1 LESEAQPV
9 FWLFKKMRR
18 QNLGLITLIFGLFLL
33 IQEAKSATSILDD
46 YAKCKKDDSFGI
58 GGNVLCDADG
68 SLKPGTKDQ
77 LNKLLD
83 DLQSKVTCNCENGCS
98 RGNLTSEFVGLLI
111 VSDTNK
117 TKAALRPLSE
127 SAQFIYED
135 SFLGND
141 TCDNGL
147 LIVYLEDQ
155 QKIATYRGSGNF
167 LLLNDNDVG
176 KLNRQSNQI
185 NDQAALRYLITHY
198 DSIVEGHEI
207 QRSDSF
213 TPYFGLLIALILV
226 FLILTCLIACCL
238 SRICSCCK
246 NRPKRKDK
254 YNVTPISTYKPP
266 QVEPIYIVTPPPSH
280 HPEGIYSSPFHGSPL
295 PSTHRP
301 SSFSPRSGSGGGSRP
316 ITPSS
321 THRTKI
327 YSVASNS
334 KSPTPKDRS
343 TVVTRSQ
350 SASSKQHN
358 KIMPMTMAPPE
369 MPSPSQQPFL
379 HHPIRPTRSTPPPVT
394 AADGDSPSDISID
407 LPFMDPN
414 RPREVQTKK
423 DYIY

>member
-1 LESEAQPV
+1 MSEGE
-9 FWLFKKMRR
+9 F
-18 QNLGLITLIFGLFLL
+18 
-33 IQEAKSATSILDD
+33 ATSILDD
-46 YAKCKKDDSFGI
+46 YAKCKKTDNFGI
-58 GGNVLCDADG
+58 GGSVLCDAEG
-68 SLKPGTKDQ
+68 TLKPGTKNQ

-83 DLQSKVTCNCENGCS
+83 DLQSKVTCNCDNGCS
-98 RGNLTSEFVGLLI
+98 RGNDLTSDFVGLLI
-111 VSDTNK
+111 VSNTNK

-135 SFLGND
+135 SLLGNE

-155 QKIATYRGSGNF
+155 QKLATYRGGGNF
-167 LLLNDNDVG
+167 LLLTDNDVN
-176 KLNRQSNQI
+176 KLHKASNSQQFSET
-185 NDQAALRYLITHY
+185 DQAALRYLLTHY
-198 DSIVEGHEI
+198 DTIVEGQEI
-207 QRSDSF
+207 NRSDSF

-266 QVEPIYIVTPPPSH
+266 PVEPIYIVTPPPSH
-280 HPEGIYSSPFHGSPL
+280 RPPHPEGIYSSPFHGSPL

-301 SSFSPRSGSGGGSRP
+301 SSFSPRPGSGGSRP

-327 YSVASNS
+327 YSVASTNNNNQP
-334 KSPTPKDRS
+334 KSSTPTPKDRS
-343 TVVTRSQ
+343 TAVTRSQ

-358 KIMPMTMAPPE
+358 QILPMTTPPMPSPE
-369 MPSPSQQPFL
+369 MPHPNPQQ
-379 HHPIRPTRSTPPPVT
+379 HSPIRPSRSSPV
-394 AADGDSPSDISID
+394 AGRRGDGDSPSDISID
-407 LPFMDPN
+407 LPFLDPN
-414 RPREVQTKK
+414 RPREIQTKK
-423 DYIY
+423 DYLY